1 VIVLDSSAVLASFF
15 GEPGF
20 ERVDDALPEAMIS
33 VVNAIEVLTRLARDD
48 HDIDRM
54 AARLRATGV
63 SFEPLDWEQVLIASA
78 LDRSGRAHGLSLGD
92 RCCLALAMVH
102 ALPVLTADRV
112 WAQLDLGIEVEL
124 LR

>member
-1 VIVLDSSAVLASFF
+1 
-15 GEPGF
+15 
-20 ERVDDALPEAMIS
+20 
-33 VVNAIEVLTRLARDD
+33 
-48 HDIDRM
+48 
-54 AARLRATGV
+54 
-63 SFEPLDWEQVLIASA
+63 
-78 LDRSGRAHGLSLGD
+78 LGD